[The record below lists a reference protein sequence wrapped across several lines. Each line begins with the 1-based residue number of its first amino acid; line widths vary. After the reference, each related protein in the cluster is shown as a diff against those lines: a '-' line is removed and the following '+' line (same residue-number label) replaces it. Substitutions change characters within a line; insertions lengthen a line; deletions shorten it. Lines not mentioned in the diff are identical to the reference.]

1 VSTLNS
7 VLRVM
12 SAPFRPRFVQ
22 YSARADKNG
31 VVASLI
37 DSLRVDL
44 HVSRP
49 PTGEPHEI
57 AQYRDQQLV
66 NPSGVKRPTI
76 VALDL
81 EGMVLSVPQL
91 VELVVPL
98 AKATR
103 AGSLGPLALVVCTSN
118 QPTREV
124 LRALAENSD
133 LALFVAPSTERLT
146 EAEPYGA
153 LTPTERETLEVMHRL
168 GGTLTVAKF
177 ADATGLGATA
187 ATNRL
192 VGVQQKGFVQ
202 KVERPRSA
210 GAIFL
215 DPPRAIEA
223 QVALQREL
231 PRTLARE
238 LQIFS
243 AIRGRRPDELLAEA
257 VAEYR
262 AEHGEAPGPGVGGL
276 EEAWSEYRARH
287 AGQLSEGLRWAQ
299 AVLADPA
306 RAAVEMSGMSEE
318 ELDRIRREF
327 G

>member
-1 VSTLNS
+1 MA
-7 VLRVM
+7 R
-12 SAPFRPRFVQ
+12 PFRPRFLQ
-22 YSARADKNG
+22 YSGRADNNG
-31 VVASLI
+31 VVASLT
-37 DSLRVDL
+37 DSLRVDV

-49 PTGEPHEI
+49 PTGEPPKI
-57 AQYRDQQLV
+57 ARYRDEQLV

-81 EGMVLSVPQL
+81 GGMVLSVPEL
-91 VELVVPL
+91 VELIVPL

-103 AGSLGPLALVVCTSN
+103 TGSLGPLALVVCTSN
-118 QPTREV
+118 QPTRDV

-133 LALFVAPSTERLT
+133 LALFVAPSTERLI

-153 LTPTERETLEVMHRL
+153 LTPTERETLEMMQRL
-168 GGTLTVAKF
+168 GGTVTVAKF
-177 ADATGLGATA
+177 ADATGLAATA

-223 QVALQREL
+223 QVGLQREL
-231 PRTLARE
+231 PRTLVRE
-238 LQIFS
+238 LEIFS
-243 AIRGRRPDELLAEA
+243 AMRGRRPDELLAEA

-262 AEHGEAPGPGVGGL
+262 AEHAEAPGPGVPGL
-276 EEAWSEYRARH
+276 EDAWREYRARH
-287 AGQLSEGLRWAQ
+287 AGQLSEGLRWAR
-299 AVLADPA
+299 AVLAEPE
-306 RAAVEMSGMSEE
+306 RAAVEMSGMSDEDLE
-318 ELDRIRREF
+318 RIRREF